1 MNINYKKTVIKRRI
15 IMKDDINVKIS
26 VKNDLDDLKSYI
38 RDLKKLLIIFQL
50 CQFILGFMLSK

>member
-1 MNINYKKTVIKRRI
+1 
-15 IMKDDINVKIS
+15 MKDDINVKIS